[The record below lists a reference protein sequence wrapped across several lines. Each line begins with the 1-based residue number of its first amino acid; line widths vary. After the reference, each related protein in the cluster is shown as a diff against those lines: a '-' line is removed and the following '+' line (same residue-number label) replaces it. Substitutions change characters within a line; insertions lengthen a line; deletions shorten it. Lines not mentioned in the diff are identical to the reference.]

1 MRGAACK
8 VFLWDPKFM
17 AAYAER
23 LISMLALA
31 KRKGW
36 SEDRKDERLEEFHDE
51 IGLHKKDGESIM
63 KPRFQKRESPS
74 EKMFLILDDFPSMR
88 GEKLLDAHDEVKQM
102 MPRVEL
108 TPTTVHLIG
117 PRDFSK
123 QIFSEKD
130 DFTFDDIYERWQALP
145 TCDIL
150 FLMDTT
156 QSMGSAISA
165 ARMKVV
171 EIAEGLVGLLRFCL
185 TYLTSL

>member
-1 MRGAACK
+1 
-8 VFLWDPKFM
+8 M

-23 LISMLALA
+23 LKAMLALA

-36 SEDRKDERLEEFHDE
+36 SKDRKDERLEEFHDE
-51 IGLHKKDGESIM
+51 IGLHKKDGESTM

-74 EKMFLILDDFPSMR
+74 EKMFLILDDSPSMR
-88 GEKLLDAHDEVKQM
+88 GENLLDAHDEVKQM

-130 DFTFDDIYERWQALP
+130 DFTFDDIFERWQAPFILP

-156 QSMGSAISA
+156 GS
-165 ARMKVV
+165 RMKVV
-171 EIAEGLVGLLRFCL
+171 EIAEGLVGLLLRFCL